1 MGNAATKEQRQPS
14 SRLRSSDV
22 RRASSPAT
30 SGPGSPAVPGDHS
43 TPSIYS
49 SRSGRSSRPDL
60 SALLGITSGN
70 PSDTAGLENRR
81 ESKQE
86 REARKLERERVN
98 RAKERERSMRE
109 EHVDGGYL
117 VTQGVYTGI
126 EDYNKGIVRQLMIER
141 RTAPF
146 WRGLNEHSESWTEH
160 QLLAAARG
168 LPIPAPDEVPSEEL
182 SSPFSPAD
190 ASVKNPD
197 KNINSLTLPITSRS
211 QSSNSDISSNVSPI
225 QPTFPTTSSSTSA
238 SQPSTGSTLFRGR
251 AKTLAS
257 LTSSS
262 SKNTHG
268 EMVPREMQLPRD
280 PYVNGQRIEAY
291 LYKDAAE
298 CPICFLYYPPYLN
311 KTRCCD
317 QPICSECFVQ
327 IKRPDPHPPEHAD
340 PSAPVAPAN
349 ENTEPVDPES
359 LVSEPA
365 ACPFC
370 VQPEFGI
377 TYEPPP
383 FRKGLTYVNQA
394 SAHALAKE
402 TSAMS
407 SSTSL
412 ASAKS
417 GGQAS
422 SVDAPRRRTQSL
434 SATAPTVVTTDMV
447 RPDWHQKLAGARAHA
462 ARRSAAATAL
472 HTAAYLMGNRGHES
486 EARGFGA
493 FGRRALLRRGSG
505 ADSNQSQ
512 LNMLAVMSERYG
524 PPDGGNGESGSG
536 QGRTRRVRA
545 DDLEEMMMME
555 AIRLS
560 IASEEERRK
569 KEEKEA
575 KKDAKKDAKKE
586 EKETKKAEKAAKKAA
601 KKGGGGAYPD
611 SASQSILDISN
622 VQGSPGQP
630 GQASGPGKGKEIHP
644 TDGSMD
650 DPPSAATPR
659 LDDPQHH
666 LERARARISPEASS
680 ISSPYRPSHLRSLS
694 NASSTDTESIAGSL
708 RGLGASS
715 SSMDHSPSAS
725 GMNIPVAGILQ
736 SEGVSGTPPG
746 GGAGLEPMF
755 NFRSLAAMVGEDEK
769 TQVTSHDEIVPE
781 EEEPSPGSSA
791 GAGAA
796 ESGIVVEQDT
806 AGGGQ
811 AFDTGMIEPNNESV
825 RTPNTAFDDVPD
837 TPEVC
842 ITAPSRTNSGP
853 VDDAVAAPTA
863 SAEKSHVS
871 EGEAM
876 VGGSSSAGMV
886 H

>member
-1 MGNAATKEQRQPS
+1 M
-14 SRLRSSDV
+14 
-22 RRASSPAT
+22 
-30 SGPGSPAVPGDHS
+30 
-43 TPSIYS
+43 
-49 SRSGRSSRPDL
+49 
-60 SALLGITSGN
+60 
-70 PSDTAGLENRR
+70 
-81 ESKQE
+81 
-86 REARKLERERVN
+86 
-98 RAKERERSMRE
+98 
-109 EHVDGGYL
+109 
-117 VTQGVYTGI
+117 
-126 EDYNKGIVRQLMIER
+126 
-141 RTAPF
+141 
-146 WRGLNEHSESWTEH
+146 NEHSESWTEH
-160 QLLAAARG
+160 QLVAAARG

-182 SSPFSPAD
+182 SSPYPRTDSP
-190 ASVKNPD
+190 VKSPD
-197 KNINSLTLPITSRS
+197 QNINNLTLPMNSRS
-211 QSSNSDISSNVSPI
+211 QSYNSDASSNISPI
-225 QPTFPTTSSSTSA
+225 QPTFPVSSSSTATSPQSA
-238 SQPSTGSTLFRGR
+238 RSALLRGR

-257 LTSSS
+257 LTSLP
-262 SKNTHG
+262 SKNPQA

-280 PYVNGQRIEAY
+280 PYVNGQRVEAY

-317 QPICSECFVQ
+317 QAICSECFVQ

-340 PSAPVAPAN
+340 PSLPPPLPA
-349 ENTEPVDPES
+349 EGAESVDPES

-377 TYEPPP
+377 TYESPP

-394 SAHALAKE
+394 SAHPLGKE
-402 TSAMS
+402 ASAMS

-422 SVDAPRRRTQSL
+422 SIDVPRRRTQSL

-447 RPDWHQKLAGARAHA
+447 RPDWYQKLAGARAHA

-486 EARGFGA
+486 DSRGFGV
-493 FGRRALLRRGSG
+493 FGRRALMRRGSA

-512 LNMLAVMSERYG
+512 LNMLAMMSERYG
-524 PPDGGNGESGSG
+524 APDGGNGDNGSA
-536 QGRTRRVRA
+536 QRRTRRVRA

-601 KKGGGGAYPD
+601 KKGGFYRG
-611 SASQSILDISN
+611 SESQSTLDFGSTAQSN
-622 VQGSPGQP
+622 LARPDPSSS
-630 GQASGPGKGKEIHP
+630 AGKGKEIHP
-644 TDGSMD
+644 TDGCND
-650 DPPSAATPR
+650 DAPSSTTPR
-659 LDDPQHH
+659 FDDPQHH

-694 NASSTDTESIAGSL
+694 NASSTDTESITGSL
-708 RGLGASS
+708 RGFGGST
-715 SSMDHSPSAS
+715 SSMDHSPNAS

-736 SEGVSGTPPG
+736 TPEGVTSSGTPPG

-769 TQVTSHDEIVPE
+769 TQAASQHNEIVSE
-781 EEEPSPGSSA
+781 EEEEQEQGQHRASSEEAATADPSSSPGVA
-791 GAGAA
+791 R
-796 ESGIVVEQDT
+796 
-806 AGGGQ
+806 
-811 AFDTGMIEPNNESV
+811 NESV
-825 RTPNTAFDDVPD
+825 RTTGTTFHDATE

-842 ITAPSRTNSGP
+842 ITAPSRTNSG
-853 VDDAVAAPTA
+853 AVAVDNTT
-863 SAEKSHVS
+863 S
-871 EGEAM
+871 ERKEPPH
-876 VGGSSSAGMV
+876 VGGTQMV